1 MQQNTY
7 DEETKRKTAFE
18 ALEYCRENGVS
29 LNTWAKRNGHDAKTV
44 RRWVSKYYPEEL
56 VKYYTPKAQAASRPE
71 AVHTGF
77 VPIANGR
84 QRHPEGTVFRVSYH
98 GAEIETDAEGLDTV
112 LRAVQ
117 ALSRSA
123 L

>member
-1 MQQNTY
+1 MQQITY

-29 LNTWAKRNGHDAKTV
+29 LNTWAKRNGRDAKTV

-56 VKYYTPKAQAASRPE
+56 AKYYTPKTQAASRPE
-71 AVHTGF
+71 AGPAGF
-77 VPIANGR
+77 VPIADGR
-84 QRHPEGTVFRVSYH
+84 QPHSKGTVFRVSYH
-98 GAEIETDAEGLDTV
+98 GAEIETDAEGLGSV